1 MTSMKTLPL
10 VLVVHLASSCA
21 SCASCPSCE
30 CLMVVVAHGW
40 EIAAS
45 AHHRH
50 RCKGAGSRS
59 GEARCIGCPDATACC
74 RGSRTCSVYDS
85 RRLVRRR
92 GGLALRGGADD
103 KAAPITSSMRVG
115 ETEAFA
121 IEYLKACKSPN
132 GPGDNDLFV
141 DKVFRHVPAQ
151 ILTND
156 AFAIHSTSSTY
167 THVSFT
173 QIHAYFH
180 FSVHACKPHYAHPC
194 RQTYKQS
201 HVYVHT

>member
-1 MTSMKTLPL
+1 MKTLPL
-10 VLVVHLASSCA
+10 VLVVHLASCA
-21 SCASCPSCE
+21 CSSCPSCK

-40 EIAAS
+40 EISAS
-45 AHHRH
+45 AHRRH

-74 RGSRTCSVYDS
+74 RDSRTCSVCDS
-85 RRLVRRR
+85 RRLVWRR
-92 GGLALRGGADD
+92 GGLALRGGSDE

-132 GPGDNDLFV
+132 GPGEDDLFV
-141 DKVFRHVPAQ
+141 DKVFGHVPAQ
-151 ILTND
+151 IRKRCLCHP
-156 AFAIHSTSSTY
+156 FHIKYLY
-167 THVSFT
+167 TCI
-173 QIHAYFH
+173 IHAYFH
-180 FSVHACKPHYAHPC
+180 FSVHACKPHYVHPC
-194 RQTYKQS
+194 RQACKQS